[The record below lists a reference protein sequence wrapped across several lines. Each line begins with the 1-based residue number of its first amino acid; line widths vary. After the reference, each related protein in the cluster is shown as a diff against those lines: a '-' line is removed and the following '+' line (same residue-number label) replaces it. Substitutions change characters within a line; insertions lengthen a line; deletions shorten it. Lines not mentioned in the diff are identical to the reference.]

1 MRFIDY
7 RKENSPNN
15 TIEPRKERERDELNE
30 LLKVYFDNG
39 GTIQQGAPLNLDI
52 SRKEAGFGL
61 RWRDEH

>member
-7 RKENSPNN
+7 RNENSPN
-15 TIEPRKERERDELNE
+15 TQTVPRKERERDKLNE
-30 LLKVYFDNG
+30 LLNVYFDKG
-39 GTIQQGAPLNLDI
+39 GKVKHGRPLNLDI